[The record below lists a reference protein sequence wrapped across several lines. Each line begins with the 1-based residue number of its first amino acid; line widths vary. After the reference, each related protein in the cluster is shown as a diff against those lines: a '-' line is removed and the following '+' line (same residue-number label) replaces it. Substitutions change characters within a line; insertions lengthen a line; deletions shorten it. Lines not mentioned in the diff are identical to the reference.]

1 MQCLL
6 NLLMSHPSHITINY
20 GKFNREKQAPR
31 KEMHAFSLSSLCHSK
46 NAILEI
52 AYIVEKLLIFY
63 LMICKLKC
71 HHRNKF
77 DMEGGIMP
85 QVPVLNSY

>member
-6 NLLMSHPSHITINY
+6 NLLMSHSSYITINY

-31 KEMHAFSLSSLCHSK
+31 KELHAFSLSSLCHSK
-46 NAILEI
+46 NAIF
-52 AYIVEKLLIFY
+52 EKANIIEKVLIFY
-63 LMICKLKC
+63 LIICKLKC

-77 DMEGGIMP
+77 DMEEGIMP
-85 QVPVLNSY
+85 QVPFLNSY